1 MWYLT
6 GMPVLSGDISW
17 QHSKPEWDKEDGIR
31 IGLRITSFSKLQKR
45 NIIQTIVKC
54 LEDNKV
60 EWLIPCKNKWIID
73 AEKLKEFIPEFSEL
87 IWFKG
92 KIKIEPEFESEEKDV
107 FGQQHYFDTVALYV
121 IPGEIE
127 EMTNLYEVPIEISES
142 LKKFQNDF
150 PNPSK
155 VAFII
160 MRFTNT
166 EAHKR
171 IVSAIKDTLSKF
183 GITGIRADEKQYHDD
198 LFPNI
203 LTYIFGCG
211 FGVSVFERIETDDF
225 NPNVSLE
232 VGYMFG
238 LKKPVVLLKDKTL
251 KTLHSDLVGKLYK
264 NFDTQDPNSSIPVEL
279 ERWLSDKE
287 LI

>member
-17 QHSKPEWDKEDGIR
+17 QYSKPEFEKEDGIR
-31 IGLRITSFSKLQKR
+31 IGLRITSSSKLQKR

-60 EWLIPCKNKWIID
+60 EWLIPSKNGWIID
-73 AEKLKEFIPEFSEL
+73 AEKLKEFIPDFREL
-87 IWFKG
+87 MWFKG
-92 KIKIEPEFESEEKDV
+92 KIKIEPEFESEEKEV
-107 FGQQHYFDTVALYV
+107 FGQLHYFDTIALY
-121 IPGEIE
+121 ILPGEIK
-127 EMTNLYEVPIEISES
+127 EMTSLNEVPVEISES
-142 LKKFQNDF
+142 LKKFQKDF
-150 PNPSK
+150 PDPGK

-166 EAHKR
+166 DAHQR
-171 IVSAIKDTLSKF
+171 IVSTIKDTFSRF
-183 GITGIRADEKQYHDD
+183 GITAIRADEKQYHDD

-264 NFDTQDPNSSIPVEL
+264 NFDTQDPNSSIPAEL
-279 ERWLSDKE
+279 EKWLSDKE